1 MNNLAAY
8 VLAGGRVMETGV
20 LTHRRAKAAV
30 TFAGHYR
37 IIDFA
42 MSNLARSGVERV
54 GVLSQYRPSSL
65 MDHVATGEPWGL
77 IGRGREVRIL
87 SPYQAVNSVE
97 WYQGTADAV
106 FQNLNFLKGEEHVLI
121 VAGDHIYQT
130 DYGKLL
136 RRHVDSGAD
145 ATMVFKRFPES
156 HCRRFGNGIVDPDGW
171 VTEYVE
177 KPETPLSDLGS
188 LTIYVFRRA
197 VLEEQL
203 TKLFQATPQ
212 RFHIY
217 ETVIPELVRK
227 GRVQGVVHDDYWSYA
242 RTVDDYYE
250 ASMDLVTP
258 GSGLLLDQWEV
269 HTNPE
274 QSGIGVTPPALIG
287 PGADVQASR
296 LSPGVNVSGRV
307 VNSILSP
314 GVVVEAGAEVV
325 DSVLLH
331 GVRVGEGAHVTKAIV
346 DKHVAI
352 ARGATV
358 GHSQSAVANCSLSEF
373 QQSGVTVVGRD
384 VVIGLGCKV
393 GANCQIA
400 PEYSLEAGATVP
412 DGAARGGVT
421 C

>member
-1 MNNLAAY
+1 MSNLAAF

-30 TFAGHYR
+30 PFAGHYR

-42 MSNLARSGVERV
+42 MSNLARSGIERV

-87 SPYQAVNSVE
+87 SPFQAVNSVE

-106 FQNLNFLKGEEHVLI
+106 YQNLSFLNGEDHVLI
-121 VAGDHIYQT
+121 VAGDHIYQM
-130 DYGKLL
+130 DYRALL

-156 HCRRFGNGIVDPDGW
+156 HCRRFGNGVLGPDGW
-171 VTEYVE
+171 VKQYVE

-203 TKLFQATPQ
+203 RKLFSSPP
-212 RFHIY
+212 RHFHIY
-217 ETVIPELVRK
+217 ETVLPELVRQ
-227 GRVQGVVHDDYWSYA
+227 GRVQGFVFDDYWSYA

-250 ASMDLVTP
+250 ASMDLVDP
-258 GSGLLLDQWEV
+258 DSGLLLDQWEV

-274 QSGIGVTPPALIG
+274 QSGIGVTPPAMVG
-287 PGADVQASR
+287 RGAEVEASR
-296 LSPGVNVSGRV
+296 LSPGVTVDGRV
-307 VNSILSP
+307 VNSTLSP

-325 DSVLLH
+325 DSILLH
-331 GVRVGEGAHVTKAIV
+331 GVRVSAGALVTKAIV
-346 DKHVAI
+346 DKHVTI
-352 ARGATV
+352 GPGAVV
-358 GHSQSAVANCSLSEF
+358 GHLEAAVASCSLPEF
-373 QQSGVTVVGRD
+373 QRCGVTVIGRD
-384 VVIGLGCKV
+384 AVVGSRCKV
-393 GANCQIA
+393 GANCQVA
-400 PEYSLEAGATVP
+400 PEYVLEPGTIIP
-412 DGAARGGVT
+412 DGASRGGVT

>member
-1 MNNLAAY
+1 MRNLAAF

-30 TFAGHYR
+30 PFAGHYR

-42 MSNLARSGVERV
+42 MSNLAASGIERV

-87 SPYQAVNSVE
+87 SPYQAGNSVD
-97 WYQGTADAV
+97 WYRGTADAV
-106 FQNLNFLKGEEHVLI
+106 HQNLNFLNGEDHVLI
-121 VAGDHIYQT
+121 VSGDHIYQM
-130 DYGKLL
+130 DYRKLL
-136 RRHVDSGAD
+136 QRHVDSGAD

-156 HCRRFGNGIVDPDGW
+156 HCSRFGNGLIDDNGW
-171 VTEYVE
+171 VTDYVE
-177 KPETPLSDLGS
+177 KPVTPLSDLGS
-188 LTIYVFRRA
+188 LTVYVFRRA
-197 VLEEQL
+197 ALTEQL
-203 TKLFQATPQ
+203 GRLFKTEPE

-217 ETVIPELVRK
+217 ETVLPELVRQ
-227 GRVQGVVHDDYWSYA
+227 GRVQGVVFDDYWAYA

-258 GSGLLLDQWEV
+258 GSGLALDEWEV

-274 QSGIGVTPPALIG
+274 QSGIGITPPALIG
-287 PGADVQASR
+287 PGGDVTSSR
-296 LSPGVNVSGRV
+296 LSPGVTVHGRV
-307 VNSILSP
+307 ADSILSP

-325 DSVLLH
+325 GSVLLH
-331 GVRVGEGAHVTKAIV
+331 GVHVAAGARVTRTIV
-346 DKHVAI
+346 DKHVVI
-352 ARGATV
+352 APQAVV
-358 GHSQSAVANCSLSEF
+358 GHGEPTTATGDLGDFLS
-373 QQSGVTVVGRD
+373 SGVTVVGRNAT
-384 VVIGLGCKV
+384 IGLGCQI

-400 PEYSLEAGATVP
+400 PEYALEAGAKVS
-412 DGAARGGVT
+412 DGATRGGVT

>member
-1 MNNLAAY
+1 MQNLSAF

-30 TFAGHYR
+30 PFAGHYR

-42 MSNLARSGVERV
+42 MSNLALSGVERV

-77 IGRGREVRIL
+77 IGRGREVRVL
-87 SPYQAVNSVE
+87 SPFQAGNTVD

-106 FQNLNFLKGEEHVLI
+106 YQNLSFLKGEEHVLI
-121 VAGDHIYQT
+121 VSGDHIYQM
-130 DYGKLL
+130 DYRPLL
-136 RRHVDSGAD
+136 DRHVKSGAD
-145 ATMVFKRFPES
+145 VTMVFKRFPEA
-156 HCRRFGNGIVDPDGW
+156 HCSRFGNGVIDGDGW
-171 VTEYVE
+171 VTQYVE
-177 KPETPLSDLGS
+177 KPTTPLSELGS
-188 LTIYVFRRA
+188 LTIFLFRRD

-203 TKLFQATPQ
+203 GRLFATTPE

-217 ETVIPELVRK
+217 ETVIPELVRR
-227 GRVQGVVHDDYWSYA
+227 GRVQGVVFDDYWAYT

-274 QSGIGVTPPALIG
+274 QSSIGVAPPAFIG
-287 PGADVQASR
+287 RTGDVTASR
-296 LSPGVNVSGRV
+296 LSPGVVVHGRV

-314 GVVVEAGAEVV
+314 GVVVEAGAEVI

-331 GVRVGEGAHVTKAIV
+331 GVQVARGAQVIRTIA
-346 DKHVAI
+346 DKHVTI
-352 ARGATV
+352 APQAVV
-358 GHSQSAVANCSLSEF
+358 GHSRPAAENCSAPDYHC
-373 QQSGVTVVGRD
+373 SGVTVLGRNAG
-384 VVIGLGCKV
+384 IGLGCRV
-393 GANCQIA
+393 GANCQLA
-400 PEYSLEAGATVP
+400 PRYRMEEGATIA
-412 DGAARGGVT
+412 DGRWRGGDP

>member
-1 MNNLAAY
+1 MSNLAAF

-20 LTHRRAKAAV
+20 LTQRRAKAAV
-30 TFAGHYR
+30 PFAGHYR

-42 MSNLARSGVERV
+42 MSNLARSGIDRV

-106 FQNLNFLKGEEHVLI
+106 YQNLSFLKGEDHVLI
-121 VAGDHIYQT
+121 VAGDHIYQM
-130 DYGKLL
+130 DYGRLL
-136 RRHVDSGAD
+136 RRHVESGAD

-156 HCRRFGNGIVDPDGW
+156 HCRRFGNGVVGPDGW
-171 VTEYVE
+171 VTQYVE
-177 KPETPLSDLGS
+177 KPEIPLSDLGS

-197 VLEEQL
+197 VLEERL
-203 TKLFQATPQ
+203 IKLFKSTP
-212 RFHIY
+212 RHFHIY
-217 ETVIPELVRK
+217 ETVLPELVRQ
-227 GRVQGVVHDDYWSYA
+227 GRVQGVVFDDYWSYA

-258 GSGLLLDQWEV
+258 DSGLLLDQWEV

-274 QSGIGVTPPALIG
+274 QSGIGVTPPAMVG
-287 PGADVQASR
+287 PGAEVESAR
-296 LSPGVNVSGRV
+296 LSPGVSVDGRV
-307 VNSILSP
+307 SNSILSP
-314 GVVVEAGAEVV
+314 GVVVAAGAEVV

-331 GVRVGEGAHVTKAIV
+331 GVQVAAGARVTKAIV
-346 DKHVAI
+346 DKHVTIGSGAI
-352 ARGATV
+352 V
-358 GHSQSAVANCSLSEF
+358 GHEEAAVANCSLPEF
-373 QQSGVTVVGRD
+373 QRSGVTVIGRD
-384 VVIGLGCKV
+384 VTIGDGCQI

-400 PEYSLEAGATVP
+400 PEFALEPGTIVR
-412 DGAARGGVT
+412 DGASRGGVT